1 MLPGVYTPK
10 SSSSTPFSYKKHLKT
25 SLLGSIRKNHFK
37 IPHILQ
43 KAGSQLKIFLHVPL
57 REILISFQGQEWG
70 PGGRFF
76 SMYPAAQPHQYYSP
90 VMPHQIYYLLSP
102 TDATILLYTTDAT
115 IYSRPALL
123 TKIEQGTYI
132 TFDASAP
139 VLICLNTS
147 YLNTSLVFCPGKGPS
162 FFSHVPS
169 HRDQTYAL

>member
-57 REILISFQGQEWG
+57 REISISFLGQEWG

-76 SMYPAAQPHQYYSP
+76 SMYPAAQPHQYYYP

-102 TDATILLYTTDAT
+102 TDATILAT
-115 IYSRPALL
+115 HNWRCYPA
-123 TKIEQGTYI
+123 IHNG
-132 TFDASAP
+132 
-139 VLICLNTS
+139 CH
-147 YLNTSLVFCPGKGPS
+147 YLQSPRSPHKNRTGHLHHIRCKQPCPYMS
-162 FFSHVPS
+162 
-169 HRDQTYAL
+169 

>member
-25 SLLGSIRKNHFK
+25 SHLGSIRKNHFK

-57 REILISFQGQEWG
+57 REISISFRGQEWG

-76 SMYPAAQPHQYYSP
+76 SIYPAAQPHQYYYP

-102 TDATILLYTTDAT
+102 TDATILLHTTDAA
-115 IYSRPALL
+115 IHNGCHYLQSPHPPRKNRPGHLHHIRC
-123 TKIEQGTYI
+123 KR
-132 TFDASAP
+132 
-139 VLICLNTS
+139 
-147 YLNTSLVFCPGKGPS
+147 PGPYMS
-162 FFSHVPS
+162 
-169 HRDQTYAL
+169 